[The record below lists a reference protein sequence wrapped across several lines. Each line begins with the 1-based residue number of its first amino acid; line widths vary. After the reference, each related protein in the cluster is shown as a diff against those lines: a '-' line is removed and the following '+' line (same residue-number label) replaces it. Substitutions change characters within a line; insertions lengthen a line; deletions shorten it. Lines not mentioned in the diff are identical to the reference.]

1 MLDFLQFIGEK
12 VLKFVVNTV
21 TRLTLLSTLIAT
33 AVCLVLF
40 FVCFIKGYPVYALLS
55 LAGMLSFIYAN
66 KQF

>member
-1 MLDFLQFIGEK
+1 MLEFLRRNGEK
-12 VLKFVVNTV
+12 LLKFIVNST
-21 TRLTLLSTLIAT
+21 TRMTLLATLMSV

-40 FVCFIKGYPVYALLS
+40 FVYLFSGDIPRSLVS